1 MKRLWVQL
9 SLAFL
14 LVAWASIAALAFVVQ
29 QSTDI
34 IFRHYVMERDMMGM
48 SADLVGELESYYA
61 THGSWDGA
69 DVLLTTHNTMGN
81 GMMGGGPG
89 GGCAAEAG
97 CAYPVAARRGRGD
110 RRASASVAR
119 VQGVSTA
126 AAVDFSP
133 TPPT

>member
-89 GGCAAEAG
+89 GGAG
-97 CAYPVAARRGRGD
+97 RRGQQSLLVDMNGAVV
-110 RRASASVAR
+110 ASTD
-119 VQGVSTA
+119 STQNDTA
-126 AAVDFSP
+126 LSADELNAAVGL
-133 TPPT
+133 